1 MSDEMADLEAKH
13 AKERE
18 ELKRKLEIRA
28 ELYDVG
34 VPWRIHVYQLYGA
47 VAGVQI
53 AYPWF
58 DYSAKEPKPT
68 LDTVRLAALHH
79 PPVGMVR
86 VKDGCMSFRSKEHVD
101 ALPEDKKERWEE
113 ELDVAPFLVEVDAFQ
128 HHSASFEWYTKLKNG
143 ALVRVEIELP
153 LMRELGQYDIKRRG
167 PDYIEARPIESCRF
181 FPDAARL
188 TTLFHGPEPVAQLE
202 APIRW
207 ASGSPTTPNK
217 FTLYWLALREDM
229 TPTVGALVEA
239 LSKK

>member
-1 MSDEMADLEAKH
+1 MNDELADLEAKH

-18 ELKRKLEIRA
+18 ELKRKLDIRA

-79 PPVGMVR
+79 PPEPMVR
-86 VKDGCMSFRSKEHVD
+86 VKDGCLSFRSKAHVD

-113 ELDVAPFLVEVDAFQ
+113 ELDVAPFKVDLDAFQ
-128 HHSASFEWYTKLKNG
+128 RHSATFEWFTRLKSG
-143 ALVRVEIELP
+143 TLVRMEIELP
-153 LMRELGQYDIKRRG
+153 LMRELGHYSIRHRG
-167 PDYIEARPIESCRF
+167 PEYIENRPIESCTF
-181 FPDAARL
+181 TPDAARL

-202 APIRW
+202 SPIRW
-207 ASGSPTTPNK
+207 GTGSNTTPNK
-217 FTLYWLALREDM
+217 FTLYWTVLRDDM